1 MEEKKDIEN
10 LEVTQNDTPANE
22 SQEAVVVEFS
32 GKEVEVKKEPVA
44 DEPEKS
50 DDVSGNSG
58 YPTEGKEEKPSGE
71 SGKKNPLKALAS
83 QSVLGN
89 KTIEDVIKR
98 EAKEEQ
104 DVTSPFSLSRTLG
117 GVIIARALQR
127 QIGLVLL
134 VCVFLIIYINN
145 RYVCQ
150 KKLVEIDRMERQ
162 MVEAR
167 YKAIV
172 CTSILTEKSRE
183 SNIMHMLKAY
193 GDSTLTIPMD
203 PPYLIQVEE

>member
-50 DDVSGNSG
+50 DDVSGNSS
-58 YPTEGKEEKPSGE
+58 YPTDGKEEKPSGE

-183 SNIMHMLKAY
+183 SNIMHMLKVY

>member
-1 MEEKKDIEN
+1 MEEKKDIETPD
-10 LEVTQNDTPANE
+10 VQQNATPVE
-22 SQEAVVVEFS
+22 DPQEAVVVEFS
-32 GKEVEVKKEPVA
+32 GKEVEVKKEPDA
-44 DEPEKS
+44 PKETAAAAPTDTTEALKEGSEALKS
-50 DDVSGNSG
+50 
-58 YPTEGKEEKPSGE
+58 KL
-71 SGKKNPLKALAS
+71 KNPLKALTS

-104 DVTSPFSLSRTLG
+104 DVSSPFSLSKTLG

-150 KKLVEIDRMERQ
+150 KKLVEIDRIERQ

-172 CTSILTEKSRE
+172 TTSILTEKSRE
-183 SNIMHMLKAY
+183 SNVMQMLKAY
-193 GDSTLTIPMD
+193 GDSTLTIPKD

>member
-1 MEEKKDIEN
+1 MDDKEKDIETT
-10 LEVTQNDTPANE
+10 ETQSSSNGGQRSAPEEEPDMT
-22 SQEAVVVEFS
+22 QQKEA
-32 GKEVEVKKEPVA
+32 GKT
-44 DEPEKS
+44 DEKAKQKS
-50 DDVSGNSG
+50 D
-58 YPTEGKEEKPSGE
+58 
-71 SGKKNPLKALAS
+71 AS
-83 QSVLGN
+83 SSVLGN
-89 KTIEDVIKR
+89 KTIEDVIRR

-104 DVTSPFSLSRTLG
+104 DTSSPFSISKTLG
-117 GVIIARALQR
+117 GVIIARAVQK

-150 KKLVEIDRMERQ
+150 KRMVEIGKIEAQ

-183 SNIMHMLKAY
+183 SNIMKMLNAY
-193 GDSTLTIPMD
+193 GDSTLTIPNE
-203 PPYLIQVEE
+203 PPYLIRIEE